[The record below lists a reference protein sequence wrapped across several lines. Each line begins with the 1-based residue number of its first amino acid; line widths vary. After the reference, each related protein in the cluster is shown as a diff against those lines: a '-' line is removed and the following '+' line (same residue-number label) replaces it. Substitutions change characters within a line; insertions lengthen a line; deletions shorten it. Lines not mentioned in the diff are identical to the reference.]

1 VGLACTR
8 AAAGTDLTAA
18 ELSCWQSQP
27 QADKDGCSG
36 ATTTTCVKMGIACLT
51 CPAGCQATIDTMY
64 ADCDGVDGWEATK
77 VTTKASVQLTGCDGA
92 AASAPALFV
101 LAAAVSPPNIRGAGR
116 ARGSARTARLNS
128 LRRTRAQV
136 VNHFLN

>member
-1 VGLACTR
+1 
-8 AAAGTDLTAA
+8 
-18 ELSCWQSQP
+18 
-27 QADKDGCSG
+27 
-36 ATTTTCVKMGIACLT
+36 
-51 CPAGCQATIDTMY
+51 MY

-101 LAAAVSPPNIRGAGR
+101 LAAAVSPPNIRSRSRESPWLSTNCQA
-116 ARGSARTARLNS
+116 NS
-128 LRRTRAQV
+128 LWRTRAQV

>member
-1 VGLACTR
+1 MGLACTR
-8 AAAGTDLTAA
+8 AAAGADLTAA

-27 QADKDGCSG
+27 QADRDGCSG

-101 LAAAVSPPNIRGAGR
+101 LAAAVSPPNLEPEPGEPVAQHELPARAGR
-116 ARGSARTARLNS
+116 QPLPQ
-128 LRRTRAQV
+128 LRRG
-136 VNHFLN
+136 